1 MEHNSAK
8 LEVNDLKNK
17 VRRIDPLPEYD
28 ETTPSRTVMALDV
41 PLDRPTIESVAEL
54 FSTCGEI
61 TLVRILRPGNPVPA
75 DVRPFVSK
83 HPEMA
88 TKVCALIEFECTEF
102 AMAAVESL
110 NNNEEGKMKVKIIFC
125 KVKEDSNWKENFKCI
140 RIKIS
145 RGLIKHG
152 KSSRQDEPSKLLSSI
167 NGSDQDLNFLYFL
180 DNLKIFIEF
189 FR

>member
-1 MEHNSAK
+1 M
-8 LEVNDLKNK
+8 NDLKNK

-54 FSTCGEI
+54 FSSCGEI

-83 HPEMA
+83 HPEMT

-110 NNNEEGKMKVKIIFC
+110 NNNEEGKMKVKRRCLQYNGNSLYIQKIQM
-125 KVKEDSNWKENFKCI
+125 EDTITDDKYQREM
-140 RIKIS
+140 
-145 RGLIKHG
+145 
-152 KSSRQDEPSKLLSSI
+152 
-167 NGSDQDLNFLYFL
+167 YFY
-180 DNLKIFIEF
+180 
-189 FR
+189 